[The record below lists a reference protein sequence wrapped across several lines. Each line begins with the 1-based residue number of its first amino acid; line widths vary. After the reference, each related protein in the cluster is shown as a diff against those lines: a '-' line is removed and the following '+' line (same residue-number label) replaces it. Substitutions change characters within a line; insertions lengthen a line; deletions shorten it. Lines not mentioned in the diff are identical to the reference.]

1 MSEPAIVT
9 LEDIRCTQAGMT
21 ALGAYAAALARNS
34 GQAIAVDCTLVQW
47 IDANIAAALRALN
60 SQAREAGGAVRFM
73 NLNPRVRNVLARNGF
88 LDNAVAPG
96 KTTVPLKE
104 FELSDAKEFASY
116 TTQQLGAQ
124 DIPEMSEGLR
134 KKFFEGIDELFNN
147 ASIHSRSRGRVFA
160 CGQAYPKKRVL
171 DFSIVDLGVGFR
183 RNVEDY
189 LDEPTTGAEAIQWA
203 MEKENTTRSGD
214 IPGGLGLKILKSFV
228 ELNEGRLTVFSD
240 SGYWNLSANGIR
252 MEDLSTRFPGTFVN
266 LEINTADEN
275 YYYLDTEIDPNQ
287 AL

>member
-1 MSEPAIVT
+1 
-9 LEDIRCTQAGMT
+9 MT
-21 ALGAYAAALARNS
+21 ALGAYAAALERNS
-34 GQAIAVDCTLVQW
+34 GQAIAVDCTLVRW

-60 SQAREAGGAVRFM
+60 SQARQAGGAVRFN
-73 NLNPRVRNVLARNGF
+73 NLNPSVRNVLARNGF
-88 LDNAVAPG
+88 FDDSVAPG

-116 TTQQLGAQ
+116 TTEQLGAQ

-160 CGQAYPKKRVL
+160 CGQAYPTKRVL

-183 RNVEDY
+183 RNVENY
-189 LDEPTTGAEAIQWA
+189 LDKPTTGAEAIQWA

-252 MEDLSTRFPGTFVN
+252 MKDLSTRFPGTFVN